1 MPIIGPE
8 FFGLP
13 FEGALGWA
21 LLFIMWLPIA
31 AVLIW
36 GLSQWWL
43 NHKQDQYWE
52 KLKWHL
58 LHVTVPA
65 DSVQTP
71 KGMVNFFTTIA
82 GSKSSITWKEK
93 WMWGKFQAYF
103 SFEITSTEGRINF
116 YVRTQEKYRDLVE
129 ASLYAQYPEAQV
141 TEVEDYVQSLP
152 NDYPNDEY
160 NLFGS
165 EMVLGQDDF
174 LPIKTWDYFEHQG
187 EKDLRFK
194 DPILTI
200 LENLGKLKTGE
211 HYWLQILI
219 MQPDEQDWRKA
230 GQKFINEK
238 YGKEEKKK
246 SKDLFGPVSWI
257 PKEIMAQVAGM
268 AFGEGEEAGD
278 KYDWQAFKITSEEK
292 EQIDGVAR
300 KISSLGWYAKIRW
313 VYVAKHEVFRKGSI
327 ASLSKGIFHQYR
339 HQSLNK
345 LGLHGPSTPK
355 DDYFYMEWQM
365 PAKQRRLM
373 SRFQNRSFGPGST
386 PYILNC
392 EELATL
398 FHFPPADARTPV
410 LTTVGSRLAEAPID
424 LQFAGLDE
432 PDLPNLDRSAGDGV
446 GTVAPQLP
454 DDPGPLVVPTPM
466 APAQQSAPAPAGM
479 STPQPAPAPVQYSD
493 TVTMQPAPADPQM
506 PQAGMP
512 APLPPGLSLEDE
524 PVNSQGSPGN
534 LPT

>member
-1 MPIIGPE
+1 MIIGPE

-21 LLFIMWLPIA
+21 ILFVMWLPIA
-31 AVLIW
+31 AVIIW
-36 GLSQWWL
+36 GLAQWWL
-43 NHKQDQYWE
+43 TRKQDQYWE

-65 DSVQTP
+65 DSIQTP

-82 GSKSSITWKEK
+82 GSKSSITFKEK

-103 SFEITSTEGRINF
+103 SLEITSDEGRINF
-116 YVRTQEKYRDLVE
+116 YIRTQEKYRDLVE
-129 ASLYAQYPEAQV
+129 ASLYAQYPEAQI
-141 TEVEDYVQSLP
+141 TEVEDYVDSLP

-160 NLFGS
+160 NLFGT
-165 EMVLGQDDF
+165 EMVLGDKDF
-174 LPIKTWDYFEHQG
+174 LPIKTWEYFEHQG

-194 DPILTI
+194 DPILTV
-200 LENLGKLKTGE
+200 LENLGKMKSGE

-230 GQKFINEK
+230 GQKFINAK
-238 YGKEEKKK
+238 YGKEEKKQ
-246 SKDLFGPVSWI
+246 SKDLLGPISWI
-257 PKEIMAQVAGM
+257 PKEIASQVAGM
-268 AFGEGEEAGD
+268 SFGEAPQEE
-278 KYDWQAFKITSEEK
+278 KFDWQAFKITQEEK
-292 EQIDGVAR
+292 EQIEGVAR

-327 ASLSKGIFHQYR
+327 ASLSKGVFHQFR

-345 LGLHGPSTPK
+345 LGMHGPSTPK

-373 SRFQNRSFGPGST
+373 RRYQNRSFGPGST

-424 LQFAGLDE
+424 LEFAGIDE
-432 PDLPNLDRSAGDGV
+432 PDLPNLDRSATDNI
-446 GTVAPQLP
+446 GTPAPKLP
-454 DDPGPLVVPTPM
+454 EQPGPLVVPTPL
-466 APAQQSAPAPAGM
+466 APTQPSMSAPKPAPAPAGYAEPREEVVM
-479 STPQPAPAPVQYSD
+479 QPQPQ
-493 TVTMQPAPADPQM
+493 QADPSM
-506 PQAGMP
+506 PSPGMP
-512 APLPPGLSLEDE
+512 APLPPGLSLDSE
-524 PVNSQGSPGN
+524 PITDDGSPGN